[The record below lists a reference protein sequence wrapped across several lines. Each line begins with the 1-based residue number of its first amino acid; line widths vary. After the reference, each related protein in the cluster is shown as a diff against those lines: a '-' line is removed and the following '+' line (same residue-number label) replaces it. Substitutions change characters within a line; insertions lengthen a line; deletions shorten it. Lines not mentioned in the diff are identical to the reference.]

1 VRCYGSAMSVKA
13 KLGEDLKD
21 AMRAKDSV
29 RLDAIRAVRAAI
41 TLREADSQRDLDD
54 AAIYE
59 IIRSLRKQRVE
70 SIEQYRAGG
79 REDLATKEEREKEL
93 LESYLPQGPDPAT
106 VEATLRAVIAEAGA
120 TSPKDMGK
128 VMQLAKA
135 RLAGVDGK
143 LLSDTVKRLLAG

>member
-13 KLGEDLKD
+13 RLGEDLKD

-59 IIRSLRKQRVE
+59 LIRSLRKQRVE

-79 REDLATKEEREKEL
+79 REDLAAKEEREKEL
-93 LESYLPQGPDPAT
+93 LESYLPQGPDLAT
-106 VEATLRAVIAEAGA
+106 VEATLRAIITEAGA

-128 VMQLAKA
+128 VMQLAKT

>member
-1 VRCYGSAMSVKA
+1 MSVKA

-59 IIRSLRKQRVE
+59 LIRGLRKQRVE

-93 LESYLPQGPDPAT
+93 LESYLPQGPDLAT
-106 VEATLRAVIAEAGA
+106 VEATLRALIAEAGA

-128 VMQLAKA
+128 VMQLAKT